1 MTTAAS
7 SRVWRLLLRGYLV
20 VLPLSTKGLNIE
32 HKVLFHLGR
41 DFGDPPRWKRTL
53 CSMLSP
59 FVLNGSTTR

>member
-32 HKVLFHLGR
+32 HSSLPPGR
-41 DFGDPPRWKRTL
+41 VAEVPTQVG
-53 CSMLSP
+53 MLA
-59 FVLNGSTTR
+59 